1 MPIRLLALDIDGTL
15 LTSRGELTARNQ
27 TALQA
32 AKQQGVQVVL
42 LTGRRFNSARELVL
56 QLALDIPLVSH
67 NGALTKNIETL
78 ETLDFHPLAADI
90 TREIIRIGR
99 ACGVDMICCDD
110 PHGMGTMVIE
120 GVSEQNKALHRYL
133 EKYRHS
139 LVEVPDLL
147 QYVQR
152 DPIQMMFSGRCD
164 PMDEFAVE
172 LGRAMDGQ
180 IQLFKTRYRS
190 VDLTLLDALSL
201 TASKGESLAKLA
213 REHGVTPDEVMA
225 VGDNYN
231 DLTMLR
237 FAGLGVVMG
246 NAEEDMKQMGFA
258 VTGSNENSGVA
269 DAIEKYILAAS

>member
-147 QYVQR
+147 EYVQR

>member
-147 QYVQR
+147 EYVQC

-164 PMDEFAVE
+164 PMDEFAME

>member
-164 PMDEFAVE
+164 PMDEFAME

>member
-15 LTSRGELTARNQ
+15 LTPRGELTARNQ

-147 QYVQR
+147 EYVQR

>member
-164 PMDEFAVE
+164 PMDEFAME
-172 LGRAMDGQ
+172 LERAMDGQ